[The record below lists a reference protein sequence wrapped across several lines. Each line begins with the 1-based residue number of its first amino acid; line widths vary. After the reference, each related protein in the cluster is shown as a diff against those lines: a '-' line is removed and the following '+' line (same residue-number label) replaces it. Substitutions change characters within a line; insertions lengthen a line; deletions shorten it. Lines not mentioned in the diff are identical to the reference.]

1 MVQLDGCGPSHFT
14 QLFVPG
20 DRAVPHFV
28 QKAEP
33 GSAATV
39 TRNSA
44 PGSSPAG
51 TATSSVRPQVRPPI
65 SPLMW
70 SESLWD
76 AVVSLLLTVVQPVR
90 GG

>member
-51 TATSSVRPQVRPPI
+51 TATSSVRPRGVHLELEDQVV
-65 SPLMW
+65 
-70 SESLWD
+70 E
-76 AVVSLLLTVVQPVR
+76 
-90 GG
+90 